1 MPFAKPMH
9 LKCAKWNVE
18 HFNTLIMQHF
28 GFLTALV
35 WICKIKLETLS
46 KVPLLVALW
55 MYDYNGCTPE
65 VQASNLT
72 MRAFYTIV
80 Y

>member
-1 MPFAKPMH
+1 MVLLKVPF
-9 LKCAKWNVE
+9 
-18 HFNTLIMQHF
+18 
-28 GFLTALV
+28 LV
-35 WICKIKLETLS
+35 KKNKVGTLS